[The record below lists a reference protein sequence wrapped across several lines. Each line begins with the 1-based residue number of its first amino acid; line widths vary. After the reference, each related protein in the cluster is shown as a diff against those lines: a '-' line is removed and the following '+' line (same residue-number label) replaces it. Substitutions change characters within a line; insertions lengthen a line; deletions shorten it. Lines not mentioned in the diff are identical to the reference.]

1 MDKTIIQKGGNF
13 LYLMLIL
20 TIMIDPG
27 NSILHMKDVFFIL
40 LVAYNCVFF
49 KPDFT
54 YIPHLL
60 TIISA
65 FLICT
70 VISEAEQSFIDKD
83 FYLAT
88 IKGFSP
94 LILLLWS
101 PYYDVIKLS
110 KWPAVLL
117 CIIIWT
123 LYILI
128 CVFEPFEYLIWKFAS
143 NNNDMIKMAHR
154 TFLGFRVY
162 GMNYTSIVTMIFV
175 MFISYYTTFN
185 NKKKRIRNILLLI
198 LTSFCYLISGT
209 RATILTPFF
218 LLGLGIYTTVT
229 YKNKIKYFIYPIL
242 FLFLTIFGFLIIT
255 LALESNE
262 SSNAVKYGHILSYI
276 NLFDTNP
283 EYLLWGQGPGAIF
296 YSEGFNKWVP
306 QTEWTYLELL
316 RNYGVFSLMI
326 LAVLVSPL
334 FRLYQYR
341 NNLFVLGMGI
351 TYIFYLFMAGTN
363 PILISS
369 TGMLV
374 ILSIFSFTDK
384 LNKENGECRLI
395 GIKR

>member
-54 YIPHLL
+54 YVPHLL
-60 TIISA
+60 AIVSA
-65 FLICT
+65 IMICT
-70 VISEAEQSFIDKD
+70 VISEAEQSYIDQD
-83 FYLAT
+83 FYMAT

-94 LILLLWS
+94 LVLLLWS
-101 PYYDVIKLS
+101 PHYDVVKLS
-110 KWPAVLL
+110 KWPAILL
-117 CIIIWT
+117 CLIICT
-123 LYILI
+123 LYIMV
-128 CVFEPFEYLIWKFAS
+128 CVFEPIEYLVWKYAS
-143 NNNDMIKMAHR
+143 KHNDMIKMAYR
-154 TFLGFRVY
+154 SFLGIRIY
-162 GMNYTSIVTMIFV
+162 GMYYSSIVTTFFTMFV
-175 MFISYYTTFN
+175 TYYTVFN
-185 NKKKRIRNILLLI
+185 YKKKRIRNIFILVLI
-198 LTSFCYLISGT
+198 TFCFLISGT
-209 RATILTPFF
+209 RTAMLAPF
-218 LLGLGIYTTVT
+218 LIMALAVYTTFV
-229 YKNKIKYFIYPIL
+229 NKKQAKYFIYPIL
-242 FLFLTIFGFLIIT
+242 FLFCTALIVLIIA
-255 LALESNE
+255 LAMQSEE
-262 SSNAVKYGHILSYI
+262 SSNAVKYGHLESYVS
-276 NLFDTNP
+276 LFDSNP
-283 EYLLWGQGPGAIF
+283 GYLLWGQGPGAIF

-316 RNYGVFSLMI
+316 RNYGVFSLLI

-334 FRLYQYR
+334 FRLYQHR
-341 NNLFVLGMGI
+341 SNLFVLGMGI

-363 PILISS
+363 PMLISS
-369 TGMLV
+369 TGMLI